1 MGPFPRKGGGL
12 WSKIRFFRG
21 GRALDGWAGLAT
33 FAPASLASSLA
44 TAVRLPD
51 PDRDAETGRLLMSQQ
66 VEGLRRLLEDHAAR
80 VLTLLGQDF
89 AGLLDQDRLEEAIGE
104 ALFLAWRGGERYH
117 PNRGTVRAWLFAIA
131 RNRARKLVERLS
143 RDEVE
148 FVADLDA
155 AGASTRGAVGEAA
168 TMAKEALAAMWVC
181 LDQLAPRQRDVLR
194 ADLAN
199 DGQASTGDLA
209 SQMNISRNAVYQ
221 ARRDGRL
228 ALRSALQRRGHE
240 LPPAADGHGGDA

>member
-1 MGPFPRKGGGL
+1 MPSTGGL
-12 WSKIRFFRG
+12 VS
-21 GRALDGWAGLAT
+21 LQ
-33 FAPASLASSLA
+33 FAPLASSLA
-44 TAVRLPD
+44 TAVRFPD

-80 VLTLLGQDF
+80 VMTLLAQDF
-89 AGLLDQDRLEEAIGE
+89 TGLLDQNRLEEAIGE

-117 PNRGTVRAWLFAIA
+117 PARGTVRAWLFAIA

-155 AGASTRGAVGEAA
+155 AGASTRAAAGEAS
-168 TMAKEALAAMWVC
+168 TMAKEALAAIPVC
-181 LDQLAPRQRDVLR
+181 LDQLSPRQRDVLR

-199 DGQASTGDLA
+199 DGQAATSELA

-221 ARRDGRL
+221 ARREGRL
-228 ALRSALQRRGHE
+228 ALRSALKRRGHE
-240 LPPAADGHGGDA
+240 LPPTVDGDGGDP